1 MLLGLARCVESANTA
16 RCGAG
21 CRAPSGSP
29 SACRV
34 PQQSA
39 VSPLRARKESLC
51 ARGAGEAHATRG
63 LARLFTMLAII
74 IITAAVGLHSP
85 HSRINSSQPYYLI
98 APGTSRSPNEYLEW
112 GPDWCWARGRSNNM
126 RECVQSHQLGSAGT
140 PPITAH
146 WFIFPEPQ
154 CNTVNMSASGQCY
167 YHIFGAQSSNQPAMM
182 LGFKWN
188 GMYSQRPY
196 YTEDENWQANQ
207 MTAHR
212 FRIEA
217 VSHAAEQPNADELYF
232 IMTGPASG
240 KPDEMLFLNRDFMGD
255 ILDTWTID
263 LNDDRAMWRIV
274 PVACADRRAAGC
286 ELPDFQAAWDEY
298 HSSMAWGVVI
308 SNVVFWSCCFCR
320 VLLCCCSEEKRCC
333 LCAVLF
339 GCCSVNNH
347 EDSQPTTSDSFQ
359 RPQKLVALPRVLRLV
374 REPSTPEVRAYRFVR
389 QKSRNLSW
397 SRGRSTTTTGVSIQM
412 DAMDQI
418 AAQKIRG
425 PGRMED
431 MIGPGP
437 MG

>member
-1 MLLGLARCVESANTA
+1 
-16 RCGAG
+16 
-21 CRAPSGSP
+21 
-29 SACRV
+29 
-34 PQQSA
+34 
-39 VSPLRARKESLC
+39 
-51 ARGAGEAHATRG
+51 
-63 LARLFTMLAII
+63 
-74 IITAAVGLHSP
+74 
-85 HSRINSSQPYYLI
+85 
-98 APGTSRSPNEYLEW
+98 
-112 GPDWCWARGRSNNM
+112 M
-126 RECVQSHQLGSAGT
+126 RECVQSHQLGSTGT

-146 WFIFPEPQ
+146 WFIVPEPQ
-154 CNTVNMSASGQCY
+154 CNNMSASGQCY

-232 IMTGPASG
+232 VMTGPASG

-255 ILDTWTID
+255 YLDTWTID

-308 SNVVFWSCCFCR
+308 SNVVLWSCCFCR

-339 GCCSVNNH
+339 GCCSVNKH

-359 RPQKLVALPRVLRLV
+359 RPQKLVALPPPRPFPTSASSRVLRLV

-418 AAQKIRG
+418 AAPPIRG
-425 PGRMED
+425 PGRMGD